1 MNRPASR
8 GYKPALDLTGSDFAA
23 FRRSKA
29 SRQREA
35 LRVRLVAWGHRV
47 APRLSALGIA
57 VDVEIGEEPDAEVL
71 RLIARG
77 DDASFALSV
86 AAGGV
91 EVGLDLAPIHVEGVA
106 ERHLL
111 ASLESLPEPFC
122 VRAAGGRE
130 VEPGDADL
138 AALAAGRTWIGWHV
152 PRALAIAHSELL
164 DDQLEDTIVALGG
177 VLAVVSPRG
186 RATPVARAPMA
197 RLTSGA
203 TNRAGAPPGLGR
215 GSRVQVLRGPFAG
228 KVGVVRDADG
238 AFAHIVLGLLAARV
252 ETADLAVAVARRTLG
267 SSHRRTLGSSHRR
280 PSRRRP

>member
-1 MNRPASR
+1 MTRPPSR

-23 FRRSKA
+23 FRRSKT

-35 LRVRLVAWGHRV
+35 LRARLVAWGHRV

-57 VDVEIGEEPDAEVL
+57 VDVEVGDEAEQEVL
-71 RLIARG
+71 RLIPRG

-86 AAGGV
+86 ASGGV
-91 EVGLDLAPIHVEGVA
+91 EVGLELAPIHVEGVA

-122 VRAAGGRE
+122 VRSESGRE
-130 VEPGDADL
+130 VAPGDADL
-138 AALAAGRTWIGWHV
+138 VALASGRTWIGWYV
-152 PRALAIAHSELL
+152 PRALAVAHSELL
-164 DDQLEDTIVALGG
+164 DDQLEDTIAALGG

-186 RATPVARAPMA
+186 RAMPAPRAPKA

-203 TNRAGAPPGLGR
+203 TNRVGVSAALGR

-228 KVGVVRDADG
+228 KIGVVRDTDG
-238 AFAHIVLGLLAARV
+238 ASAHIVLGLLAARV
-252 ETADLAVAVARRTLG
+252 GTTDLATAVP
-267 SSHRRTLGSSHRR
+267 RRTLGSSHRR